1 MKEILLGGLGG
12 QGVLTA
18 GTFIAEMAIYKGYKA
33 TWSPEYGS
41 AMRGGTA
48 SCVVKFGE
56 GRIYSPEK
64 EEPDILLAMNT
75 ETLVKFISL
84 VKPGGVVI
92 INSNMVVLPENFR
105 SDVKVIAVPC
115 MDLAAGIHHAKGTN
129 IIMSGVIIKETGD
142 FTLAEAIDGMN
153 ETFRRKGKEKF
164 QALNTMAM
172 EAGYTFSS

>member
-18 GTFIAEMAIYKGYKA
+18 GTMIAEMAIYKGYKA

-64 EEPDILLAMNT
+64 EEPDILLAMND
-75 ETLVKFISL
+75 ETLTKFAAM

-92 INSNMVVLPENFR
+92 INSDMVTLPEDFR
-105 SDVKVIAVPC
+105 TDVKVIAVPC
-115 MDLAAGIHHAKGTN
+115 LNLAEQIQHPKGAN
-129 IIMSGVIIKETGD
+129 IVMSCVIIKETGD
-142 FTLAEAIDGMN
+142 FTLQEAIDGMN

-164 QALNTMAM
+164 EALNTEAM
-172 EAGYTFSS
+172 KAGYTFA

>member
-18 GTFIAEMAIYKGYKA
+18 GTMIAEMAIYKGYKA

-64 EEPDILLAMNT
+64 EEPDILLAMND
-75 ETLVKFISL
+75 ETLTKFAAMVKS
-84 VKPGGVVI
+84 GGVVI
-92 INSNMVVLPENFR
+92 INSDMVTLPEDFR
-105 SDVKVIAVPC
+105 TDVKVIAVPC
-115 MDLAAGIHHAKGTN
+115 LNLAEQIQHPKGAN
-129 IIMSGVIIKETGD
+129 IVMSGVIIKETGD
-142 FTLAEAIDGMN
+142 FTLQEAIDGMN

-164 QALNTMAM
+164 EALNTKAM
-172 EAGYTFSS
+172 QAGYLFGK

>member
-18 GTFIAEMAIYKGYKA
+18 GTLIAEMAIYKGYQA

-64 EEPDILLAMNT
+64 EEPDILLAMNE
-75 ETLVKFISL
+75 ETLTKFSSI
-84 VKPGGVVI
+84 VKPEGIVI
-92 INSNMVVLPENFR
+92 INSDMVSLPENFR
-105 SDVKVIAVPC
+105 DDVQVISVPC
-115 MDLAAGIHHAKGTN
+115 LNLAEQIHHPKGAN
-129 IIMSGVIIKETGD
+129 IIMSGVIIKNTGD
-142 FTLAEAIDGMN
+142 FTLQEAIEGMN

-164 QALNTMAM
+164 EALNTEAM
-172 EAGYTFSS
+172 KMGYTFS